1 MTRPGWRGPG
11 SHGAAVQRWL
21 AAGWLGAS
29 LLATGCAGPGES
41 TVADRDRPLLQD
53 EVPPPAA
60 PVAKSGSG
68 ARPVASESQDR
79 ALVLPR
85 PLLQR
90 VLDAGPGWLLGQV
103 PLEPLFD
110 DKRRFAGFR
119 IVSVFGDRPEVLR
132 YGVLPG
138 DALLAIGKRRI
149 VTPGDLSAAF
159 EDLRGA
165 QELAVTVRRA
175 GQVREVRVPIV
186 EAAPATDGP

>member
-1 MTRPGWRGPG
+1 MTWLGWPRHGRGGARRRPARV
-11 SHGAAVQRWL
+11 AV
-21 AAGWLGAS
+21 WLGAA
-29 LLATGCAGPGES
+29 LLANACAGPSAS
-41 TVADRDRPLLQD
+41 TAEDRERPLLPD

-60 PVAKSGSG
+60 STAKTGSG
-68 ARPVASESQDR
+68 ARPVSAGSPDG
-79 ALVLPR
+79 ALVIPR

-119 IVSVFGDRPEVLR
+119 IVSVFGDRPDVLR

-159 EDLRGA
+159 EDLRSA

-175 GQVREVRVPIV
+175 GQVREVRLPIV
-186 EAAPATDGP
+186 EADPAPQGP